1 MAVNPV
7 RTITKSTNKSI
18 HETRE
23 FFSSSQQAV
32 RRSNGVN
39 LSIIIPSRNEV
50 FLTHTIRDLLAHAVG
65 SIEIIVNID
74 ENWPDEIIKDKRV
87 IYLHPGTPKG
97 MRYGINSCA
106 AIAKGIYLMKTDGHC
121 MFAPGFD
128 KVLSEN
134 CDDNWVVI
142 PRRKRLDAENWKI
155 MDVGK
160 PDIDYH
166 YLCFPER
173 GKEHDWGMH
182 GVMWPERALERID
195 PKYDI
200 DDTMSF
206 QGSSWFMKRKWF
218 TDFIGYLDDD
228 FYGSFAQEPQE
239 IGLKTWLGGGAVKV
253 NKKTWYA
260 HLHKGPKYGKMY
272 RLTMNDEKVI
282 IAGHNRSAKHWMEGR
297 EPNMIHPI
305 AWLVEKFWPVP
316 TWPED
321 RSLWVSPI

>member
-1 MAVNPV
+1 MAVN
-7 RTITKSTNKSI
+7 
-18 HETRE
+18 
-23 FFSSSQQAV
+23 
-32 RRSNGVN
+32 
-39 LSIIIPSRNEV
+39 LSVIIPSRNEI
-50 FLTHTIRDLLAHAVG
+50 FLNNTIN
-65 SIEIIVNID
+65 EILNNAEDSVEVIVNID
-74 ENWPDEIIKDKRV
+74 ENWPDKIIQDKRV
-87 IYLHPGTPKG
+87 TYLHPGSPRG
-97 MRYGINSCA
+97 MRYGINACA
-106 AIAKGIYLMKTDGHC
+106 ALAKGTFIMKADGHC

-173 GKEHDWGMH
+173 GKPHDWGMH
-182 GVMWPERALERID
+182 GVDWPERTRERTD

-206 QGSSWFMKRKWF
+206 QGSAWFMKRTWF
-218 TDFIGYLDDD
+218 TNFIKELDEE
-228 FYGSFAQEPQE
+228 FYGTWAQEPSE
-239 IGLKTWLGGGAVKV
+239 IGLKTWLGGGRVVV

-272 RLTMNDEKVI
+272 RLTMKDELAI
-282 IAGHNRSAKHWMEGR
+282 IEKHNLAAKHWMNNE
-297 EPNMIHPI
+297 EPGMIHPI
-305 AWLVEKFWPVP
+305 SWLVEKFWPVP
-316 TWPED
+316 TWPAD
-321 RSLWVSPI
+321 RSKWVSPI